1 MTRHTVLSL
10 VLCVTLGGCQPNGS
24 AQIKDVSDE
33 QALIGKEYLLSGAQG
48 RFVES
53 SPCEFMGGGV
63 TWENEEEKIGW
74 SDSVAVCRG
83 IPVLVLS
90 KTRGRSSGDTYAPV
104 LSLPRWKIVA
114 VQALPKV
121 INYAEDGLGH
131 DPLEL
136 VGPAAG
142 QCSVDF
148 AGDAPAY
155 VLLRWGGR
163 DTVAGPPAI
172 EAVWAVDAKLDRF
185 ITLDPRNVECEQ
197 LSMD

>member
-10 VLCVTLGGCQPNGS
+10 VLSVTLGGCQPNGS
-24 AQIKDVSDE
+24 TQIKDVSDA
-33 QALIGKEYLLSGAQG
+33 QALIGQEYLLSVAQG

-90 KTRGRSSGDTYAPV
+90 RAGGRSSGNTYAPA

-121 INYAEDGLGH
+121 INYAEDGLGP

-142 QCSVDF
+142 QCSVDS

-163 DTVAGPPAI
+163 DAVAGPPAI
-172 EAVWAVDAKLDRF
+172 EAVWAVDAKRDKF
-185 ITLDPRNVECEQ
+185 VAVDASNVECEQ